1 MDGAH
6 LAAMRVRDIR
16 LERTLALVSR
26 PERDLLPPARVFR
39 HFLEERFVSPAARS
53 EPLGS

>member
-1 MDGAH
+1 VDGAH